1 MANTKS
7 AAKAARQALKRK
19 AINTARSSRIKS
31 SVKAAEA
38 AVDGSDKA
46 AAAAALKAMQTELS
60 RGVKHGLLH
69 RNAAA
74 RKMSRLSKRAKAIK
88 S

>member
-38 AVDGSDKA
+38 AIGSSDKA
-46 AAAAALKAMQTELS
+46 ATTAALKAMQSELS
-60 RGVKHGLLH
+60 RGVRKGLVH
-69 RNAAA
+69 RNAMA

-88 S
+88 T

>member
-31 SVKAAEA
+31 SVQAAEA
-38 AVDGSDKA
+38 AIGSGDKA
-46 AAAAALKAMQTELS
+46 ATAAALKTMQSEMS
-60 RGVKHGLLH
+60 RGVQKGLIH
-69 RNAAA
+69 RNAMA

-88 S
+88 T

>member
-19 AINTARSSRIKS
+19 AVNTARTSRIKS
-31 SVKAAEA
+31 SVKAAETA
-38 AVDGSDKA
+38 IASGDKA
-46 AAAAALKAMQTELS
+46 AAAAALKAAQSELS
-60 RGVKHGLLH
+60 RGVKNGVVH
-69 RNAAA
+69 RNAVA